1 MIAGLNLSSHPFR
14 NRTLPWTVAFAVS
27 LVSLVALVLFITE
40 ASRVRSQADVAERS
54 VAEMRREKSG
64 LEEQAAEVRQS
75 IPPEQMRTLEAA
87 HTLVGR
93 KSFSWSQLFADLE
106 ASMPSSVRVSRIS
119 VREVTQRGGQTRAE
133 LEMTVVG
140 RTPAD
145 VTGMIAEMGRAGAF
159 SAMPITESLKT
170 GRGEAGYEWTLRVS
184 YAQRARGEGGGEG
197 DNVAAR

>member
-14 NRTLPWTVAFAVS
+14 NRTLPWTVAAAVS
-27 LVSLVALVLFITE
+27 LASLVALVLFVTE
-40 ASRVRSQADVAERS
+40 AARVRTQADAAERS
-54 VAEMRREKSG
+54 VAEMRREKQG
-64 LEEQAAEVRQS
+64 LEQQAAEVRQS
-75 IPPEQMRTLEAA
+75 VPPEQLRTLEAA

-106 ASMPSSVRVSRIS
+106 GSMPAGVRVSRIS
-119 VREVTQRGGQTRAE
+119 VREVSQRGGQTRAE

-159 SAMPITESLKT
+159 AAQPVTENFKS
-170 GRGEAGYEWTLRVS
+170 GRGESGYEWTLRVS
-184 YAQRARGEGGGEG
+184 YAQRMRREG
-197 DNVAAR
+197 DGDGREMAER

>member
-27 LVSLVALVLFITE
+27 LASLVALVFFVTE
-40 ASRVRSQADVAERS
+40 AGRVRSQADAAERS
-54 VAEMRREKSG
+54 VAEMRREKNG

-75 IPPEQMRTLEAA
+75 VPPEQLRTLEAA
-87 HTLVGR
+87 HTLVSR
-93 KSFSWSQLFADLE
+93 KTFSWSQLFADLE

-119 VREVTQRGGQTRAE
+119 VREVSQRGGQTRAE

-159 SAMPITESLKT
+159 SAVPITESLKT
-170 GRGEAGYEWTLRVS
+170 GRGESGYEWTLRVS
-184 YAQRARGEGGGEG
+184 YAQRARREGGDGA
-197 DNVAAR
+197 DVAAR